1 MKYYLILSLLFG
13 TISMYW
19 SQTYAEQYA
28 FYIDKEDLSKHI
40 HVLASDSLEGRET
53 GYPGQLKTSDYLIK
67 QFKKS
72 GLKGPVGFEDMRFPY
87 KVVEITPS
95 GQIDFLNK
103 SVNYYEDFLFFGNK
117 STLHIKEKELVY
129 ISKIVSEKEKVDV
142 KDKIVLLQAQGEEF
156 DYETLLKKTTK
167 YVESGAAAII
177 YLTPF
182 YEDLQMYFEDYAFH
196 KSMQLL
202 NKGKNTTPLII
213 GDSSLISAVGFEG
226 KWKRKLDKGKDI
238 KKTVYL
244 PKASLSI
251 NTDTTHL
258 NTENVVAFIE
268 GGELKDEVLVLTAHM
283 DHLGV
288 EGGEV
293 FNGADDNATGTA
305 ALLEIGQAFQLA
317 KENGNTLKR
326 SLLIMPVSGEEKG
339 LLGSQYYSENP
350 IFPLEKTIAD
360 LNIDMIGR
368 IDDAHDHPNYVYVI
382 GSDMISTDLH
392 NVNEAANEKYIG
404 LELDYTYNTLDDPN
418 RYYYR
423 SDHYNFAK
431 HGIPSIFYF
440 SGVHEDYH
448 MSTDTVD
455 KINFDKV
462 ETVTKLVFFT
472 AWELLDM
479 EGDLRIN
486 ETFGE

>member
-1 MKYYLILSLLFG
+1 MKYLTLIFVVFTSINF
-13 TISMYW
+13 YW

-40 HVLASDSLEGRET
+40 HILASDSLEGRAT
-53 GYPGQLKTSDYLIK
+53 GYPGQLKTSDYLIQ
-67 QFKKS
+67 QFKES
-72 GLKGPVGFEDMRFPY
+72 GLKGPQGFEDMRFPY
-87 KVVEITPS
+87 KVIEITPS
-95 GQIDFLNK
+95 GNIELLKNNY
-103 SVNYYEDFLFFGNK
+103 NYYEDFLFFGIS
-117 STLHIKEKELVY
+117 STIKFTDKEMVY
-129 ISKIVSEKEKVDV
+129 ISKIVSTQEKVDV
-142 KDKIVLLQAQGEEF
+142 NEKVVILQAEGEEF
-156 DYETLLKKTTK
+156 DYETLLKSTTK
-167 YVESGAAAII
+167 YIEGGASAII

-182 YEDLQMYFEDYAFH
+182 YENLQMYYEDYAFH
-196 KSMQLL
+196 KSMRLL
-202 NKGKNTTPLII
+202 NKEEETVPLII
-213 GDSSLISAVGFEG
+213 GDSSIVSDLGFEG
-226 KWKRKLDKGKDI
+226 RWKRKMSKGKDI
-238 KKTVYL
+238 KKPVLL
-244 PKASLSI
+244 PKVSLSI
-251 NTDTTHL
+251 NPDTTHL
-258 NTENVVAFIE
+258 NTQNVVAFIE

-288 EGGEV
+288 EDGEV

-317 KENGNTLKR
+317 KDNGHTLKR

-368 IDDAHDHPNYVYVI
+368 IDDRHKEPNYVYII
-382 GSDMISTDLH
+382 GSNMISNDLH
-392 NVNEAANEKYIG
+392 DVNESANEDYVG
-404 LELDYTYNTLDDPN
+404 LELDYTYNTLDDSN

-440 SGVHEDYH
+440 SGIHEDYH

-479 EGDLRIN
+479 EKSLRFN
-486 ETFGE
+486 D

>member
-1 MKYYLILSLLFG
+1 MKYLVLLSFLLG
-13 TISMYW
+13 GINVYW

-28 FYIDKEDLSKHI
+28 FYINQEDLSKHI
-40 HVLASDSLEGRET
+40 HVLASDSLEGRAT
-53 GYPGQLKTSDYLIK
+53 GYPGQLKTSDYLID
-67 QFKKS
+67 QFKES
-72 GLKGPVGFEDMRFPY
+72 GLKGPEGFEDMRFPY

-95 GQIDFLNK
+95 GKIEFLNK
-103 SVNYYEDFLFFGNK
+103 SANYYEDFLFFGLK
-117 STLHIKEKELVY
+117 STMNVEDKEVVY
-129 ISKIVSEKEKVDV
+129 ISKIVAENEKVDV
-142 KDKIVLLQAQGEEF
+142 KDKIVLIQAEGEEF
-156 DYETLLKKTTK
+156 DYEALQNKTAK
-167 YVESGAAAII
+167 YVGGGASAII

-182 YEDLQMYFEDYAFH
+182 YEKLKTYFEEYAFH
-196 KSMQLL
+196 KSMTLT
-202 NKGKNTTPLII
+202 NKEKETTPLLIA
-213 GDSSLISAVGFEG
+213 DSSLISAVGFEG
-226 KWKRKLDKGKDI
+226 KWKRRLEKGKDI
-238 KKTVYL
+238 KKPVQL
-244 PKASLSI
+244 PKTSFSI
-251 NTDTTHL
+251 NTDTTNL
-258 NTENVVAFIE
+258 STQNVVAFIE

-288 EGGEV
+288 EDGEV

-305 ALLEIGQAFQLA
+305 ALLAIGKAFQLA
-317 KENGNTLKR
+317 KNNGHTLKR

-368 IDDAHDHPNYVYVI
+368 TDDRHDHPNYVYVI
-382 GSDMISTDLH
+382 GSDMISPDLH
-392 NVNEAANEKYIG
+392 DVNQIANDNYVG
-404 LELDYTYNTLDDPN
+404 LELDYTYNTADDPH

-448 MSTDTVD
+448 KSTDTVD
-455 KINFDKV
+455 KINFEKV
-462 ETVTKLVFFT
+462 ETITKLVFFT

-479 EGDLRIN
+479 EGELRVKN
-486 ETFGE
+486 

>member
-1 MKYYLILSLLFG
+1 MRYFILLVLLIPFSY
-13 TISMYW
+13 YW

-28 FYIDKEDLSKHI
+28 YYINKEELSKHI
-40 HVLASDSLEGRET
+40 YVLASDSLEGRAT
-53 GYPGQLKTSDYLIK
+53 GYPGQLKTSDYLIE
-67 QFKKS
+67 QFKER
-72 GLKGPVGFEDMRFPY
+72 GLHGPKGFEDMRFPY

-95 GQIDFLNK
+95 GEIRLTGK
-103 SVNYYEDFLFFGNK
+103 SFQYYQDFLFFGTK
-117 STLHIKEKELVY
+117 STLKAEEKDVVY
-129 ISKIVSEKEKVDV
+129 ISKVASENETVDV
-142 KDKIVLLQAQGEEF
+142 KNKIVLLQAEGEEF
-156 DYETLLKKTTK
+156 DYEMLLKNTSK
-167 YVESGAAAII
+167 YVDGGASAII

-182 YEDLQMYFEDYAFH
+182 FQNLQLYFKDYAFH
-196 KSMQLL
+196 KSMRLL
-202 NKGKNTTPLII
+202 NKGKNTTPVLIA
-213 GDSSLISAVGFEG
+213 DSSLISAVGLKG
-226 KWKRKLDKGKDI
+226 RWKRKMDKGKDI
-238 KKTVYL
+238 KRPVLL
-244 PKASLSI
+244 PKASFNI

-258 NTENVVAFIE
+258 NTQNVVAFIE
-268 GGELKDEVLVLTAHM
+268 GGELKEEVLVLTAHM

-305 ALLEIGQAFQLA
+305 ALLEIAKAFQLA
-317 KENGNTLKR
+317 KNDGHTLKR

-350 IFPLEKTIAD
+350 IFPLENTIAD

-368 IDDAHDHPNYVYVI
+368 VDKLHDHPNYVYVI
-382 GSDMISTDLH
+382 GSDMISPDLH
-392 NVNEAANEKYIG
+392 DINQTANDNYVG
-404 LELDYTYNTLDDPN
+404 LELDYTYNTVDDPN

-448 MSTDTVD
+448 KSTDTVD
-455 KINFDKV
+455 KINFEKV
-462 ETVTKLVFFT
+462 ETITKLVFFT

-479 EGDLRIN
+479 EKGLRIN
-486 ETFGE
+486 N

>member
-1 MKYYLILSLLFG
+1 MRCLILLFLLSTFNC
-13 TISMYW
+13 YR

-28 FYIDKEDLSKHI
+28 YYINKEELSKHI
-40 HVLASDSLEGRET
+40 HVLASDSLEGRAT
-53 GYPGQLKTSDYLIK
+53 GYPGQLKTSNYLIE
-67 QFKKS
+67 QFTES
-72 GLKGPVGFEDMRFPY
+72 GLNGPKGFEDMRFPY

-95 GQIDFLNK
+95 GEILLTGK
-103 SVNYYEDFLFFGNK
+103 SFQYYKDFLFFGTT
-117 STLHIKEKELVY
+117 STLQVEDKEFVY
-129 ISKIVSEKEKVDV
+129 ISKTVSENETVDV
-142 KDKIVLLQAQGEEF
+142 KNKIVLLRAEREEF
-156 DYETLLKKTTK
+156 DYEAILKNTSK
-167 YVESGAAAII
+167 YVEGGASAII

-182 YEDLQMYFEDYAFH
+182 FKNLQMYFKDYAFH
-196 KSMQLL
+196 KSMRLL
-202 NKGKNTTPLII
+202 NKGKNTTPLFIA
-213 GDSSLISAVGFEG
+213 DSSLINAVGLKG
-226 KWKRKLDKGKDI
+226 RWKRRIDKGKEI
-238 KKTVYL
+238 TRPIVL
-244 PKASLSI
+244 PKASFTI
-251 NTDTTHL
+251 NMDTTHL
-258 NTENVVAFIE
+258 NTQNVVAFIE

-305 ALLEIGQAFQLA
+305 ALLEIAKAFQLA
-317 KENGNTLKR
+317 KDNGHTLKR

-350 IFPLEKTIAD
+350 IFPLENTIAD

-368 IDDAHDHPNYVYVI
+368 TDDLHDHPNYVYVI
-382 GSDMISTDLH
+382 GSNMISTDLH
-392 NVNEAANEKYIG
+392 DINQSANDNYVG
-404 LELDYTYNTLDDPN
+404 LELDYKYNTADDSH

-448 MSTDTVD
+448 KPTDTVD
-455 KINFDKV
+455 KINFEKV
-462 ETVTKLVFFT
+462 ETITKLVFFT

-479 EGDLRIN
+479 EKSLKLND
-486 ETFGE
+486 

>member
-1 MKYYLILSLLFG
+1 MKYLVLFTFLLGF
-13 TISMYW
+13 INVYK

-28 FYIDKEDLSKHI
+28 LYIDKEELSKHI
-40 HVLASDSLEGRET
+40 HVLASDSLEGRAT
-53 GYPGQLKTSDYLIK
+53 GYPGQLKTSDYLIN

-72 GLKGPVGFEDMRFPY
+72 GLNGPEGFEDMQFPY

-95 GQIDFLNK
+95 GRIELSNQSF
-103 SVNYYEDFLFFGNK
+103 NYYQDFLFFGIK
-117 STLHIKEKELVY
+117 STMHVEDKEVVY
-129 ISKIVSEKEKVDV
+129 ISKIVSENEKVDV
-142 KDKIVLLQAQGEEF
+142 KDKIVLLQAEGEEF
-156 DYETLLKKTTK
+156 DYETLLNNTSKF
-167 YVESGAAAII
+167 VEGGASAII

-182 YEDLQMYFEDYAFH
+182 FENLQMYFEEYAFH
-196 KSMQLL
+196 KSMMLL
-202 NKGKNTTPLII
+202 NKGEKTTPIFIADSTLI
-213 GDSSLISAVGFEG
+213 GSVEFEG

-238 KKTVYL
+238 KKPVL
-244 PKASLSI
+244 LAKASFNI
-251 NTDTTHL
+251 NSDTTHL
-258 NTENVVAFIE
+258 NTQNVVAFIE

-288 EGGEV
+288 EDGEV

-317 KENGNTLKR
+317 KDNGHTLKR

-350 IFPLEKTIAD
+350 IFPLAKTIAD

-368 IDDAHDHPNYVYVI
+368 IDNHHDHPNYVYVI
-382 GSDMISTDLH
+382 GSDMISSDLH
-392 NVNEAANEKYIG
+392 DINLEANEKYVG
-404 LELDYTYNTLDDPN
+404 LELDYKYNTVDDPN

-448 MSTDTVD
+448 KSTDTVD
-455 KINFDKV
+455 KINFEKV
-462 ETVTKLVFFT
+462 ETITKLVFFT

-479 EGDLRIN
+479 EVDLRIKN
-486 ETFGE
+486 